1 MDSSDSLKSVGGTDM
16 TNFKDAGN
24 GENFVGT
31 SPTIKVLGI
40 GGAGNNAVRQL
51 YEKGLNTEVEL
62 IAVNT
67 EGQTLKKLPADIS
80 RIQIGAEITGG
91 FGAGG
96 DPEIGKMAAEESIDS
111 VLDAVSGSD
120 LIFLTLGLG
129 GGTGTG
135 STPVIARAIKER
147 YKNTLIC
154 GVMTMPFS
162 YEGKRKK
169 DLAAKSFDEIKDFM
183 DVYIKIENDNIL
195 TLDTENSFQASEGFL
210 MVDRVLLDAIRGIL
224 DLISKAGLVNVDF
237 ADVRNVMRNAGP
249 ALFGVAIAEGPERAN
264 KVAQRALES
273 KLIERPIDFAKNILI
288 NIIGSK
294 DSLKMSEVSQI
305 NKYIKNSIGMD
316 ANLKSGVY
324 FDDDLGDKIKVVV
337 IATGFDA
344 DISSGMEESSNISD
358 EIEDIPAIHR
368 RKDYKV
374 PDFQTK
380 N

>member
-1 MDSSDSLKSVGGTDM
+1 MA
-16 TNFKDAGN
+16 NFKDVGN
-24 GENFVGT
+24 GEDFVGT

-40 GGAGNNAVRQL
+40 GGAGNNSVRQL
-51 YEKGLNTEVEL
+51 YEKGLGSQVEL

-67 EGQTLKKLPADIS
+67 EGQTLKKLSTDIT

-96 DPEIGKMAAEESIDS
+96 DPEIGRLAAEESVDE

-120 LIFLTLGLG
+120 LIFLMLGLG

-135 STPVIARAIKER
+135 STPVIAKAIKEKL
-147 YKNTLIC
+147 KNTLIC

-162 YEGKRKK
+162 YEGKRKR
-169 DLAAKSFDEIKDFM
+169 DLAVKSFDEIKNYM

-195 TLDTENSFQASEGFL
+195 TLDAENNFQASEGFL

-249 ALFGVAIAEGPERAN
+249 ALFGVAIAEGPDRAK
-264 KVAQRALES
+264 KVAQRVLES

-288 NIIGSK
+288 NVIGSK
-294 DSLKMSEVSQI
+294 ESLKMGEVKQI
-305 NKYIKNSIGMD
+305 NQYIKNSIGID

-324 FDDDLGDKIKVVV
+324 FDDDIADKIKVVV

-344 DISSGMEESSNISD
+344 DISSGMEEFENVSD
-358 EIEDIPAIHR
+358 KFEEIPAIQR
-368 RKDYKV
+368 RKAYKIGE
-374 PDFQTK
+374 PEEE
-380 N
+380 

>member
-1 MDSSDSLKSVGGTDM
+1 MA
-16 TNFKDAGN
+16 NFKDLGN
-24 GENFVGT
+24 GDNFVGT
-31 SPTIKVLGI
+31 SPTIKVVGI

-51 YEKGLNTEVEL
+51 YEKELNTEVEL
-62 IAVNT
+62 IAINT
-67 EGQTLKKLPADIS
+67 EGQTLKKLPLDIS

-96 DPEIGKMAAEESIDS
+96 DPEIGMMAAQESIDA
-111 VLDAVSGSD
+111 VLDAIAGAD
-120 LIFLTLGLG
+120 LVFLMLGLG

-135 STPVIARAIKER
+135 ATPVIAKAIRDKF
-147 YKNTLIC
+147 KNTLIC

-169 DLAAKSFDEIKDFM
+169 DLAVKAFDEIKNYM

-195 TLDTENSFQASEGFL
+195 TLDTEKNFQASEGFL
-210 MVDRVLLDAIRGIL
+210 MVDKVLLDAIRGIL

-237 ADVRNVMRNAGP
+237 ADLRNVMRNAGP
-249 ALFGVAIAEGPERAN
+249 ALFGVALAEGPDRAR

-273 KLIERPIDFAKNILI
+273 KLVERPIDFAKNILI
-288 NIIGSK
+288 NIVGSK
-294 DSLKMSEVSQI
+294 DSLKMSEISQI
-305 NKYIKNSIGMD
+305 NKYIKNSIGID

-344 DISSGMEESSNISD
+344 DISSEMGDMDNVTDPYEE
-358 EIEDIPAIHR
+358 IPAIQR
-368 RKDYKV
+368 RKAYKTLEL
-374 PDFQTK
+374 DISD
-380 N
+380 